1 MKNWAGYKW
10 WDFSWLCKGFYKYYN
25 SCLHVFHD
33 CPMNIRMI
41 FSIVSCINPHLIQVY
56 LWMFAI
62 LILFVLLWVVLVTW
76 WGEYHKFGILSSSN
90 FRMLSL
96 FYTYYVVLIISLSS
110 VAQFTKQ
117 QSILYFQIKYLKG
130 MIFAECAI
138 VVNLESTR

>member
-1 MKNWAGYKW
+1 MKNWVGYKW
-10 WDFSWLCKGFYKYYN
+10 WDFTWLCEGFYKYYS

-33 CPMNIRMI
+33 CPVRIRMI

-62 LILFVLLWVVLVTW
+62 LILLVLLWVILATW

-90 FRMLSL
+90 FRRPSL
-96 FYTYYVVLIISLSS
+96 HYTCYVVLIISLRS
-110 VAQFTKQ
+110 VAQFTRQ